1 MTFFLTNKSRQ
12 KKGLQ
17 IFCTALSIS
26 FAKTRHECL
35 KICLK
40 KYLDNHGR
48 AVSFSL
54 MRYKSR
60 NSSTLK
66 KKKMKIFY
74 PFDNSRIKLTCQ
86 CSTYLW
92 PTSEKGGKIRNIFLK
107 HFIHTVFTSMTVSSS
122 SKSLIIGSAPR
133 TYLMVKPLYLQKIQ
147 SCNKCFLTHSHLAM
161 AH

>member
-40 KYLDNHGR
+40 NILIITEE
-48 AVSFSL
+48 L
-54 MRYKSR
+54 SR
-60 NSSTLK
+60 FHWWGTNQEILRHWK
-66 KKKMKIFY
+66 KKKMKIFF

-107 HFIHTVFTSMTVSSS
+107 HFIHTVCTSITVSSS